1 MMHKSG
7 RWPIIYQISLM
18 VFIIILLSGI
28 ASGVIQSDS
37 EVSLTEGVVAYNSG
51 DLEYSLQIFELIVQK
66 DPLWPNGWLWKGEVL
81 SDLGRQ
87 DEADIAFKTG
97 RCLQNPGSCQVPLE
111 ENTVKNAG
119 FNGHHAGNTYSSP
132 SVEDPV
138 PEFISGHGDP
148 ISHDV
153 SLSPSNSISPDNN
166 QNPAESY
173 EKQGDYSFDRSEWDK
188 ALQFYK
194 MAEKLDPDNPDYSD
208 KEGEAHA
215 KKGDLISALS
225 AWNRTLEHESNQTLR
240 DELFQKRS
248 EAFSN
253 LNQSLEAA
261 KELENMSPA
270 SRNPQNLIRKGDL
283 YSMVGD
289 LPSAEKAYLDSLSLL
304 PGDVDTSL
312 SLAKL
317 RIQQGR
323 YPDAKDILNSIPEIS
338 LTPPQSRFL
347 NQLKK
352 QVPHDS
358 TETSDN
364 LSVLFSRPEFYILTL
379 IGFGVVFYLRKK
391 IF

>member
-1 MMHKSG
+1 
-7 RWPIIYQISLM
+7 
-18 VFIIILLSGI
+18 
-28 ASGVIQSDS
+28 
-37 EVSLTEGVVAYNSG
+37 
-51 DLEYSLQIFELIVQK
+51 
-66 DPLWPNGWLWKGEVL
+66 
-81 SDLGRQ
+81 
-87 DEADIAFKTG
+87 
-97 RCLQNPGSCQVPLE
+97 
-111 ENTVKNAG
+111 
-119 FNGHHAGNTYSSP
+119 
-132 SVEDPV
+132 
-138 PEFISGHGDP
+138 
-148 ISHDV
+148 
-153 SLSPSNSISPDNN
+153 
-166 QNPAESY
+166 
-173 EKQGDYSFDRSEWDK
+173 
-188 ALQFYK
+188 